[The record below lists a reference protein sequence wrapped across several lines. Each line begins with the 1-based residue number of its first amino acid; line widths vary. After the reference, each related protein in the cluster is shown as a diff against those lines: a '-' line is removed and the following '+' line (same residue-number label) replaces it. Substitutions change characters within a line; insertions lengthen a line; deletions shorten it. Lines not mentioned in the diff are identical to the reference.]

1 MMTGMKAHI
10 GPCACLEIDGVLI
23 AVSSGKC
30 QMLDRELFRAVGI
43 HPEQMK
49 LLVVKSSNHFRADF
63 TPIASRVLVA
73 KAAGPMAADPGDLP
87 WKKLSPN
94 TRTRP

>member
-1 MMTGMKAHI
+1 MMTGMRVHI
-10 GPCACLEIDGVLI
+10 GPCACLEIEGILI
-23 AVSSGKC
+23 AVASGKM

-49 LLVVKSSNHFRADF
+49 LVVVKSSNHFRADF

-73 KAAGPMAADPGDLP
+73 KASGPMAADPGDLP
-87 WKKLSPN
+87 WKNLDPRM
-94 TRTRP
+94 RTRP